1 MAKGFL
7 FPLQTKGSYLSSP
20 QVKRTFPL
28 LEGINS
34 SLERPGLIPY
44 CEGINPLE
52 NVSFLTVQEAEKL
65 INYKVGSFLMD
76 TL

>member
-7 FPLQTKGSYLSSP
+7 FSLQTKGSYLSSP
-20 QVKRTFPL
+20 QVKGTFPL

-44 CEGINPLE
+44 SEGINPLE
-52 NVSFLTVQEAEKL
+52 NVSFLTVIKL
-65 INYKVGSFLMD
+65 PSKLK
-76 TL
+76 